1 MSAAILSPSM
11 ADLVE
16 SGLGAWHEGDLSLAE
31 RLFRQA
37 LSLDKSSEAAVAN
50 LVAVL
55 TDLHRQPEALDV
67 ALTALK
73 RHPRSTA
80 ILCNTGILYA
90 TGGDPGTAIR
100 YFDEALGIDA
110 DYIPASLNRTNALLH
125 ACDWSGIEN
134 LRARIIAQH
143 AAGPQPAVAAGWQEH
158 VLPYGAIQLYLPAA
172 IQLDVADYHA
182 DKIAAA
188 WPRMRPVQPRFPSG
202 KIRLGYL
209 SSDFY
214 EHATSF
220 LASEYLSRHDADQ
233 FEVHC
238 YSFGPPDDGAHARQ
252 IRASAHMFHDIRNL
266 SHTAAAQ
273 LIRDD
278 QIDVLVDLKGHTGGA
293 RPEIVAL
300 HPAPITVN
308 FRGHPGTLGGAFADA
323 LIGDEVVTPQSH
335 APLFSEALLQL
346 PGCYQPNGSFMPLA
360 PAPERASLSLP
371 ADKIVLC
378 CFNAHYKISRTM
390 FGTWMNILRHS
401 PESVMWLL
409 NSSVASSR
417 NLANAAEAAGISP
430 DRIVFAPFVDHEAHL
445 QRLQAADLFLD
456 TDGVCAHTLAS
467 DALRAGVPIIA
478 LPGESFASRV
488 SASLLTTAGLHD
500 LICHSMAE
508 YTGQA
513 LHYANAPLALQ
524 ALRQRVKEATKQ
536 STLFDPAHFCR
547 KFETAIR
554 VLVAQRRDAR

>member
-1 MSAAILSPSM
+1 M
-11 ADLVE
+11 ADFVE
-16 SGLGAWHEGDLSLAE
+16 SGLAAWHEGDFSLAE

-37 LSLDKSSEAAVAN
+37 LSFDKSSEAAVAN

-73 RHPRSTA
+73 SHPRSTA

-110 DYIPASLNRTNALLH
+110 AYIPASLNRTNALLH

-143 AAGPQPAVAAGWQEH
+143 AAGPQSAAAAGWQEH
-158 VLPYGAIQLYLPAA
+158 VLPYGAIQLDLPAA
-172 IQLDVADYHA
+172 IQRDVADYHA
-182 DKIAAA
+182 RKISAA
-188 WPRMRPVQPRFPSG
+188 WPRLVPSVQRGRGGRSR
-202 KIRLGYL
+202 IGYL
-209 SSDFY
+209 SGDFY

-220 LASEYLSRHDADQ
+220 LAAEYLSEHDTDQ

-273 LIRDD
+273 LIRND

-308 FRGHPGTLGGAFADA
+308 FLGHPGTLGGVLADV
-323 LIGDEVVTPQSH
+323 LIGDEVVTPQIH
-335 APLFSEALLQL
+335 ASLFSEALLRL
-346 PGCYQPNGSFMPLA
+346 PGCYQPNGRLMPLA
-360 PAPERASLSLP
+360 PAPERASLGLP

-390 FGTWMNILRHS
+390 FGMWMNVLRHS
-401 PESVMWLL
+401 PESVLWLL

-417 NLANAAEAAGISP
+417 NLANAAGEAGISP
-430 DRIVFAPFVDHEAHL
+430 DRVVFAPVVDHETHL
-445 QRLQAADLFLD
+445 RRLQAADLFLD

-488 SASLLTTAGLHD
+488 SASLLATAGLQD
-500 LICHSMAE
+500 LICNNMAE

-513 LHYANAPLALQ
+513 LHYANTPLALQ
-524 ALRQRVKEATKQ
+524 ALRQRVKVATRQ
-536 STLFDPAHFCR
+536 STLFDPEHFCR

-554 VLVAQRRDAR
+554 ALVAQRQDAT